1 MKPICFVVMP
11 YGVKVDQG
19 GRQVVF
25 DRVYADLIAPG
36 IEQAGMEP
44 YRSDQELL
52 GGTIH
57 KSMFERLML
66 CDYAVADLTS
76 SNANVYYEVGMRH
89 VLRPRS
95 TILIVAKGSQ
105 LPFNVG
111 PQRTMEYDLGPGG
124 VPNPEFLQKNVVE
137 LGNRLEAAREPH
149 EDSPFYQYV
158 SAWPRPDIA
167 HLKADLF
174 QEQVSYSVTYKARL
188 QAVRANSDRD
198 RAKAIETE
206 LGDIRDAEPGVVVD
220 LYLTYRD
227 LKCYG
232 EMIDLAEKME
242 KALAAS
248 VLVREQL
255 AFALNRLSRRDEA
268 EDILKD
274 VIQRHGPSSE
284 TFGLLGRVYKDR
296 WQEAAGAGRKMAAQ
310 GYLRSA
316 IEAYRQGFEADWRD
330 AFPGVNAVTLMD
342 IAGDP
347 DKDELLPIVRYAAR
361 QRLAQGNP
369 DYWDYATLMELA
381 VLGSNEREAVDMLMA
396 CLTKLRHGWMAETTM
411 ANLSMIGDA
420 RAGRGEETDWIMG
433 LVAELAEQSNIS
445 D

>member
-11 YGVKVDQG
+11 YGVKVDQS
-19 GRQVVF
+19 GRQVDF
-25 DRVYADLIAPG
+25 DQVYADLIAPG
-36 IEQAGMEP
+36 IEKAGMEP

-111 PQRTMEYDLGPGG
+111 PQRTMEYDLGRGG
-124 VPNPEFLQKNVVE
+124 VPNPEFLQKNVAE
-137 LGNRLEAAREPH
+137 LASRLEAAREPH

-174 QEQVSYSVTYKARL
+174 QEQVFYSAAYKARL
-188 QAVRANSDRD
+188 QTVRANSDRD
-198 RAKAIETE
+198 GAKVIETE

-220 LYLTYRD
+220 LFLTYRD

-232 EMIDLAEKME
+232 EMVGLAERME

-248 VLVREQL
+248 VLIREQL

-268 EDILKD
+268 ENILKD

-296 WQEAAGAGRKMAAQ
+296 WQEAVATGRKLAAQ
-310 GYLRSA
+310 GYLQSA
-316 IEAYRQGFEADWRD
+316 IAAYRRGFEADWRD

-347 DKDELLPIVRYAAR
+347 DKDELLPVVRYAAR
-361 QRLAQGNP
+361 QRLTQGSP

-381 VLGSNEREAVDMLMA
+381 VMADNERESVDMLMA
-396 CLTKLRHGWMAETTM
+396 CLPKLRHSWMAETTI
-411 ANLSMIGDA
+411 ANLTMIGDA
-420 RAGRGEETDWIMG
+420 RAGRGEATDWIME
-433 LVAELAEQSNIS
+433 LVAELSGEVSIS